1 MWNVSGL
8 LLKRYSLFT
17 EKLCMQCEK
26 HVHPPCLFIP
36 FLSLFEVCRLS
47 YPSPCIS
54 FVYSN
59 KGASVHQAE
68 KKNKRSNLAVA
79 IYPRFSKYKALHAGI
94 CMHVFLRYNLSYM
107 ISILEYRNNH
117 HHDTVISFFNNNS
130 KPKNIHVIALCKP

>member
-17 EKLCMQCEK
+17 EKLCRVKNMFTL
-26 HVHPPCLFIP
+26 HVCLFL
-36 FLSLFEVCRLS
+36 FLASLKFAGFPTHLRVSAL
-47 YPSPCIS
+47 YIVIKVLQCI
-54 FVYSN
+54 
-59 KGASVHQAE
+59 KR